1 MKKLIILLLLI
12 CSFAVNAKTYR
23 APANISEFGTAGDT
37 IIASKADTATMTIAS
52 KADTATMTIASDA
65 IGKLNLILESTKVS
79 GAPNYSAVLS
89 GSLNGVNYVALD
101 TISYTGGGSNAAY
114 FDLQEHIYK
123 YYRVIVTANATA
135 QKSLLKLTGIVRK

>member
-12 CSFAVNAKTYR
+12 CSFAVNAKTYK

-37 IIASKADTATMTIAS
+37 LVASTADTATMV
-52 KADTATMTIASDA
+52 IASDA

-79 GAPNYSAVLS
+79 GSPNYSAVLS

-101 TISYTGGGSNAAY
+101 TISYSGGGSNAAY
-114 FDLQEHIYK
+114 FDLQENIYK

>member
-23 APANISEFGTAGDT
+23 APAKISEFGTAGDT
-37 IIASKADTATMTIAS
+37 LVASKADTATMVIT
-52 KADTATMTIASDA
+52 SDA

-89 GSLNGVNYVALD
+89 GSLNGFNYVALD
-101 TISYTGGGSNAAY
+101 TISYSGGGSNAAY

>member
-1 MKKLIILLLLI
+1 MKNLIILLLLI
-12 CSFAVNAKTYR
+12 CSFAVNARTYK

-37 IIASKADTATMTIAS
+37 LVASKADTATMV
-52 KADTATMTIASDA
+52 IASDA

-89 GSLNGVNYVALD
+89 GSLTGVNYVALD
-101 TISYTGGGSNAAY
+101 TISYSGGDSNAAY
-114 FDLQEHIYK
+114 FELQEHIYK

>member
-12 CSFAVNAKTYR
+12 CSFAVNAKTYT
-23 APANISEFGTAGDT
+23 APANISEWGTVGDT
-37 IIASKADTATMTIAS
+37 LIASKSDTVVMVVLS
-52 KADTATMTIASDA
+52 EK

-79 GAPNYSAVLS
+79 GAPNYSAYLA

-101 TISYTGGGSNAAY
+101 TISYTGGQSNAAY
-114 FDLQEHIYK
+114 FGLQENIYK
-123 YYRVIVTANATA
+123 YYRVIITSNATA

>member
-1 MKKLIILLLLI
+1 MKNLIILLLLI
-12 CSFAVNAKTYR
+12 CGFAVNAKTYR

-37 IIASKADTATMTIAS
+37 LVASKADTATMV
-52 KADTATMTIASDA
+52 IASDA

-89 GSLNGVNYVALD
+89 GSLNGENYVALD
-101 TISYTGGGSNAAY
+101 TISYSGGDSNAAY
-114 FDLQEHIYK
+114 FDLQENIYK

>member
-23 APANISEFGTAGDT
+23 SPANISEFGTAGDT
-37 IIASKADTATMTIAS
+37 LVASTADTASMVIT
-52 KADTATMTIASDA
+52 SDA
-65 IGKLNLILESTKVS
+65 IGKLNLLLESTKVS

-101 TISYTGGGSNAAY
+101 TISYTGGNNNAAY

>member
-1 MKKLIILLLLI
+1 MKNLIILLLLI
-12 CSFAVNAKTYR
+12 CSLAVNAKTYR

-37 IIASKADTATMTIAS
+37 LVASKADTATMV
-52 KADTATMTIASDA
+52 IASDA

-101 TISYTGGGSNAAY
+101 TISYTGGDSNAEY
-114 FDLQEHIYK
+114 FELQEHIYK

>member
-1 MKKLIILLLLI
+1 MKNLIILLLLI
-12 CSFAVNAKTYR
+12 CSFAVNARTYR

-37 IIASKADTATMTIAS
+37 LVASKADTATMV
-52 KADTATMTIASDA
+52 IASDA

-79 GAPNYSAVLS
+79 GSPNYSAVLS

-101 TISYTGGGSNAAY
+101 TISYSGGGSNAAY